1 MTEFS
6 VNVRGITLTSAEEVQ
21 AALKAGKITETE
33 AKSYAPLFEKKAPD
47 TAVGTTVE
55 KGTEGTEAD
64 RTDRREAN
72 ERANAEMAELKKLA
86 EGTYLLPEIVISAE
100 RKNPTTTP
108 VTTTTTTTTPESEDD
123 KPKVATTGAMELKA
137 DHEPNVKVNTQIA
150 QQEQIE
156 DQRQYTNKDRVK
168 EEFGSNLTDEQ
179 WEALESRYEA
189 AEKELKAARKANK
202 KVKNDG
208 DNQKFGEEKAAAIE
222 KQNAA
227 QAKFLEIKEEYERE
241 KALRNISK
249 GKGSRGI
256 RKAAERNVKNMENV
270 LNTQHVFLSK
280 DEEEAAIKAN
290 PELKGKTEVL
300 KNKDINNLV
309 TIASYADYKIKQAEK
324 TGDPEAIQNAKDK
337 YEEYTKIFARKED
350 GSIDYGKVDTRAAQ
364 NALVDLS
371 GFDERFNADEV
382 EQMSKMYGTSKS
394 SIRSTVKKF
403 GFGTESLVGQRFKA
417 AGITAAATALGSLLS
432 IGKTHSHKT
441 AEASATAQGE
451 TVQGEI
457 SWIASNGEEFYKYYE
472 AKGGD
477 AAVSVVADACAKVPL
492 IGQLAGPALA
502 GVTAFLL
509 AKPATED
516 AFNGATIEAV
526 LEDLNNVKG
535 KDNKAIVAQI
545 QTMEITGDPSKDAK
559 IKASVLKAALGENT
573 TKANTEE
580 LLAAYE
586 YLKDTKGAIG
596 VIEDELDTRP
606 KPTEQTTTPA
616 PVPEKFYTDYQ
627 TKETVTHDVS
637 VPVVP
642 GKSGS
647 TIPVGQAYTFVDP
660 EGNEHNFNDVVPS
673 IARRNQNKVYL
684 AFDKQLNTNIR
695 YETVNGKRHFIYP
708 KTIDLGNGWVVNLKS
723 DDPKEIYD
731 YINGTKMGNV
741 KSKQRNVG
749 KGSVSSTTSEGWAG
763 TKTNK
768 EGTENIGGEGD
779 DYRAKTQ
786 QEVADHYKDHKRV
799 DNKIPKKEQ

>member
-1 MTEFS
+1 MGTQG
-6 VNVRGITLTSAEEVQ
+6 VNGANNSAFLQELAKYQ
-21 AALKAGKITETE
+21 AKITAAGTDE
-33 AKSYAPLFEKKAPD
+33 SKKAAAQQELLKFVSDNPD
-47 TAVGTTVE
+47 LSKYTKVE
-55 KGTEGTEAD
+55 KGPEGTAEERDARAAAQKKAAD
-64 RTDRREAN
+64 EV
-72 ERANAEMAELKKLA
+72 AEMKKA
-86 EGTYLLPEIVISAE
+86 TQAQGKPEEAA
-100 RKNPTTTP
+100 
-108 VTTTTTTTTPESEDD
+108 D
-123 KPKVATTGAMELKA
+123 KPNVADTGAMELQA
-137 DHEPNVKVNTQIA
+137 DHEPNVKVNPKIA

-168 EEFGSNLTDEQ
+168 EEFGSDLTAEQ
-179 WEALESRYEA
+179 WEALENNYKA

-202 KVKNDG
+202 KVKNHG
-208 DNQKFGEEKAAAIE
+208 DSQKFGEEKAAAIE

-227 QAKFLEIKEEYERE
+227 QAKFLEIKEEYDRE
-241 KALRNISK
+241 KALRDISK
-249 GKGSRGI
+249 GNGSRGI

-337 YEEYTKIFARKED
+337 YEEYTKIFAKKED
-350 GSIDYGKVDTRAAQ
+350 GSTDYSKVDARAAQ
-364 NALVDLS
+364 DALVDLS

-394 SIRSTVKKF
+394 SLRSTVKKF

-441 AEASATAQGE
+441 ASASASAQGE
-451 TVQGEI
+451 TVQGEV

-477 AAVSVVADACAKVPL
+477 AAVSVVADACAKIPV
-492 IGQLAGPALA
+492 IGQVAGPALA
-502 GVTAFLL
+502 GITAFFL
-509 AKPATED
+509 AKPGTED
-516 AFNGATIEAV
+516 AFNGATVEAV

-535 KDNKAIVAQI
+535 KDNKGIVAQI
-545 QTMEITGDPSKDAK
+545 QKMDITGDPSKDAK

-586 YLKDTKGAIG
+586 YLKDARDAIG
-596 VIEDELDTRP
+596 KIEDELETRP
-606 KPTEQTTTPA
+606 KPPAETPA
-616 PVPEKFYTDYQ
+616 PTPVPVPEEKYYTDYEI
-627 TKETVTHDVS
+627 KETVTHDVS

-660 EGNEHNFNDVVPS
+660 EGNEHDFNDVVPS
-673 IARRNQNKVYL
+673 IARRNQNKTYL

-741 KSKQRNVG
+741 KSKQRNVD
-749 KGSVSSTTSEGWAG
+749 KGSVNTEEKKSWFGSE
-763 TKTNK
+763 TNK
-768 EGTENIGGEGD
+768 EGSENLGGPGD
-779 DYRAKTQ
+779 DYKGQDRQ
-786 QEVADHYKDHKRV
+786 DVHDHFEKQGHKFV
-799 DNKIPKKEQ
+799 ENKFKNK

>member
-1 MTEFS
+1 MGTQG
-6 VNVRGITLTSAEEVQ
+6 VNGANNSAYLQELAKYQ
-21 AALKAGKITETE
+21 AKIKAAGTDE
-33 AKSYAPLFEKKAPD
+33 SKKAAAQQELLKFISDNPD
-47 TAVGTTVE
+47 PSKYTKVE
-55 KGTEGTEAD
+55 KGPEGTAEERDARAAAQKKAAD
-64 RTDRREAN
+64 EV
-72 ERANAEMAELKKLA
+72 AEMKKA
-86 EGTYLLPEIVISAE
+86 AQAQGKPEEAA
-100 RKNPTTTP
+100 
-108 VTTTTTTTTPESEDD
+108 D
-123 KPKVATTGAMELKA
+123 KPNVADTGAMELQA
-137 DHEPNVKVNTQIA
+137 DHEPNVKVNPKIA

-168 EEFGSNLTDEQ
+168 EEFGSDLTAEQ
-179 WEALESRYEA
+179 WEALENNYKA

-202 KVKNDG
+202 KVKNHG
-208 DNQKFGEEKAAAIE
+208 DSQKFGEEKAAAIE

-227 QAKFLEIKEEYERE
+227 QAKFLEIKEEYDRE
-241 KALRNISK
+241 KALRDISK
-249 GKGSRGI
+249 GNGSRGI
-256 RKAAERNVKNMENV
+256 RKAAGRNVKNMENV

-337 YEEYTKIFARKED
+337 YEEYTKIFAKKED
-350 GSIDYGKVDTRAAQ
+350 GSTDYSKVDARAAQ
-364 NALVDLS
+364 DALVDLS

-394 SIRSTVKKF
+394 SLRSTVKKF

-441 AEASATAQGE
+441 ASASASAQGE
-451 TVQGEI
+451 TVQGEV

-477 AAVSVVADACAKVPL
+477 AAVSVVADACAKIPV
-492 IGQLAGPALA
+492 IGQVAGPALA
-502 GVTAFLL
+502 GITAFFL
-509 AKPATED
+509 AKPGTED
-516 AFNGATIEAV
+516 AFNGATVEAV

-535 KDNKAIVAQI
+535 KDNKGIVAQI
-545 QTMEITGDPSKDAK
+545 QKMDITGDPSKDAK

-586 YLKDTKGAIG
+586 YLKDARDAIG
-596 VIEDELDTRP
+596 KIEDELETRP
-606 KPTEQTTTPA
+606 KPPAETPA
-616 PVPEKFYTDYQ
+616 PTPVPVPEEKYYTDYEI
-627 TKETVTHDVS
+627 KETVTHDVS

-660 EGNEHNFNDVVPS
+660 EGNEHDFNDVVPS
-673 IARRNQNKVYL
+673 IARRNQNKTYL

-749 KGSVSSTTSEGWAG
+749 KGSVNTEDKSSWYG

-768 EGTENIGGEGD
+768 EGSENIGGPGD
-779 DYRAKTQ
+779 DYKGQDRQDVHDNFEKQ
-786 QEVADHYKDHKRV
+786 GHKFV
-799 DNKIPKKEQ
+799 ENKFKNK